1 MADLGFTNEQIE
13 RYSRHI
19 LLSEVGGV
27 GQRKLLESSAFVV
40 GAGGLGSPALLYLA
54 AAGVG
59 RIGVADADRVDLS
72 NLQRQIIHQTAD
84 VGKSKVESA
93 ERAIR
98 ALNPGCD
105 VQGFDA
111 RLTTQNVGEIVGGY
125 DVVLD
130 GSDNFP
136 TRFLVADF
144 CWFEH
149 IPLVS
154 AAVLRFEG
162 QLLTVLPG
170 EGNPCYRCLVPE
182 PPPPDSIPS
191 CQEAGVLGSVV
202 GVMGM
207 LQATEAIKLLLAG
220 PGHGLGGSMERR
232 LLVYDALD
240 CAFRSFARAK
250 DPDCPLCGS
259 RPSITGLVEYDVTCT
274 LPRERSEEV
283 DHAADAPRGR

>member
-1 MADLGFTNEQIE
+1 MADLGFTDEEIE

-19 LLSEVGGV
+19 LLPEVGGA
-27 GQRKLLESSAFVV
+27 GQRRLLNSSAFVV

-59 RIGVADADRVDLS
+59 RIGLADGDVVEVS

-84 VGKSKVESA
+84 VGRPKVLSA
-93 ERAIR
+93 ERALS
-98 ALNPGCD
+98 ALNPGCK
-105 VQGFDA
+105 VEAFGE
-111 RLTTQNVGEIVGGY
+111 RLTAGNIREVLRGY

-136 TRFLVADF
+136 TRFLVSDC
-144 CWFEH
+144 CWLEH

-170 EGNPCYRCLVPE
+170 EENPCYRCLIPE
-182 PPPPDSIPS
+182 PPPPDSITS
-191 CQEAGVLGSVV
+191 CQEAGVLGSIV
-202 GVMGM
+202 GVMGT
-207 LQATEAIKLLLAG
+207 LQATEAIKLLLGIGEPVA
-220 PGHGLGGSMERR
+220 RR

-250 DPDCPLCGS
+250 DPGCPLCGG
-259 RPSITGLVEYDVTCT
+259 RPSITDLVEYDVTCST
-274 LPRERSEEV
+274 HARELE
-283 DHAADAPRGR
+283 HAADTGGRPGDQAGCA